1 MKRIVWLGMLS
12 VMAGL
17 APAVEK
23 PAAQDNETAV
33 VPKPGTKAF
42 YEQRIV
48 GRCALDGESLVPVS
62 TTKPASSTGRRPLPP
77 QLTRLGG
84 VRNHAKWIEGHAIQS
99 LGTNRVV
106 IGQAETNASG
116 AVFHRPSCV
125 VDLLPET
132 PVSEVGTD
140 IRVLAVPDG
149 SVSCETAD
157 GNITSRRTLQVYR
170 EVWQPTFEEYKA
182 IYERESRPVPLEP
195 IVSLERET
203 RLPAVGAIPVRRKPT
218 VVSDTPT
225 TPVSDAPFAVLTTN
239 GTVRIVKYSGTDA
252 KVVIPERI
260 NGLPVVA
267 IQAGAFDGCH
277 GMTEVTIPATVTSIH
292 DHAFHGCPAL
302 TSILVDVMNPVYSSS
317 ADGVLFNME
326 KTRLVR
332 FPMGKQGEYT
342 VPQRTTEI
350 GSHAFEECGL
360 TEITLPERL
369 EEIGCRAFW
378 GCSSLKTILF
388 KGDAP
393 PGTADRSVF
402 QGCAKVTVYRR
413 PDAKG
418 WGETFGGRPV
428 KVWEE
433 SDTPPQPVVTQPD
446 VMPPTTA
453 HADRTSQTKAP
464 ATVAP
469 QDHFSFETNN
479 NTITITKYKGPG
491 GDVVVPNE
499 INGLPVTCF
508 KKSAFWNLTHFNS
521 ITIPAS
527 VTHVGDKEKGFH
539 WTIDRTPDGTHRED
553 ASVFAMCS
561 ALTNSTVEAGN
572 IAYASIDG
580 VLFDHARTTLI
591 RCPPGRAGSY
601 SIPSGVTSIDSF
613 GFSCCSGLTN
623 LTISSSVTTI
633 RDWALSFCF
642 GIQNVVIPASVN
654 RISGTAFNKCFG
666 LTNILVEVG
675 SSAFTSVDGVLFDK
689 TATRLIL
696 YPKGRKGHYSIP
708 SGTTSIDQAAFN
720 NCIGLTSMEIP
731 TSVTRVGASSWSGC
745 SALTNIMVHTES
757 STFSSVDGVL
767 FNKSATSMLRYPTGR
782 KGHYDIPV
790 GVTSIGDD
798 AFSGC
803 SELSGVTIP
812 DSVTQ
817 IGRGA
822 FWGCDTLTH
831 VKIPA
836 SVVKIGDSAFTAN
849 SDCPKILS
857 FEGDAPEIGNNA
869 FGFNSIFSTIYYR
882 TGTRGWVKTFGGLPT
897 KEWNGTE
904 ECDPFMTPRSG
915 DTANRVQLSGGGHEP
930 GILEVSKLICN
941 PSSPGI
947 LGHGDSLTCAIMYEV
962 DRDGEYVVSVSP
974 VFEGKRVRV
983 NGERSA
989 YGIRRGKGW
998 ETLLWRITNDTR
1010 IDQLQI
1016 VFYKRDS
1023 AAGNRPYDK
1032 EMVVK
1037 EMYVDVDYEFRD
1049 KYADVK
1055 PNPLYDGIQI
1065 SANMSLPNA
1074 ARLRDAF
1081 SKDGAKRVDSHDCGA
1096 SARATLIGADV
1107 GIKTVQRALELCR
1120 QHMPDAKRFYIF
1132 SEDRYRRDIYFGSG
1146 NSPKIP
1152 DMSPDLFSKLLAAD
1166 LTLEEF
1172 HRLVNDHNAT
1182 ATSVASPPAPVRRR
1196 RPSAPARPAATL
1208 KVGDPAPPL
1217 AQGKY
1222 VQGEPVAAFE
1232 KGKVYVVEFW
1242 ATWCG
1247 PCRTVIPHVNAL
1259 QEKHKDKG
1267 LVVIGQN
1274 VWQRGENVEGDVA
1287 EFVKQMGSNMTYR
1300 VALDRD
1306 DAMSGIWMKAAG
1318 RGGIPSAF
1326 VVNREGKI
1334 AWIGYPGSG
1343 LDEAVGTLLGN
1354 IGQGAR
1360 P

>member
-1 MKRIVWLGMLS
+1 MTRIVWLGMLS

-42 YEQRIV
+42 YELRIV
-48 GRCALDGESLVPVS
+48 GRCALDGDCLVPITTTEPVS
-62 TTKPASSTGRRPLPP
+62 SAISRTLPPGLTRLGMTTGRPLSPG
-77 QLTRLGG
+77 LTRLGG

-116 AVFHRPSCV
+116 VVFHRPSCV

-140 IRVLAVPDG
+140 IRVLAVPDD
-149 SVSCETAD
+149 SVSCTATTTD
-157 GNITSRRTLQVYR
+157 RNNTLRRTLQVYR
-170 EVWQPTFEEYKA
+170 EVRQPTFEEYKA

-195 IVSLERET
+195 IVSLEREPPGGFKRT
-203 RLPAVGAIPVRRKPT
+203 TLRSSTPSKPSQAVAPPFPSVTNATPLPAVGTLPAPRKT
-218 VVSDTPT
+218 GLVSGPPATPA
-225 TPVSDAPFAVLTTN
+225 SDAPFVVLVTN
-239 GTVRIVKYSGTDA
+239 DTVRIVKYTGTDA
-252 KVVIPERI
+252 KVAIPERI
-260 NGLPVVA
+260 DGLPVVA

-277 GMTEVTIPATVTSIH
+277 GITAVTIPATVTSIH

-350 GSHAFEECGL
+350 GSHAFEECPGL

-393 PGTADRSVF
+393 KAADRSVF
-402 QGCAKVTVYRR
+402 QGCSQATVYRR
-413 PDAKG
+413 SGAKG

-428 KVWEE
+428 KLR
-433 SDTPPQPVVTQPD
+433 DD
-446 VMPPTTA
+446 
-453 HADRTSQTKAP
+453 ADFGSTGKTNALAP
-464 ATVAP
+464 
-469 QDHFSFETNN
+469 
-479 NTITITKYKGPG
+479 
-491 GDVVVPNE
+491 
-499 INGLPVTCF
+499 
-508 KKSAFWNLTHFNS
+508 
-521 ITIPAS
+521 
-527 VTHVGDKEKGFH
+527 
-539 WTIDRTPDGTHRED
+539 
-553 ASVFAMCS
+553 
-561 ALTNSTVEAGN
+561 
-572 IAYASIDG
+572 
-580 VLFDHARTTLI
+580 
-591 RCPPGRAGSY
+591 
-601 SIPSGVTSIDSF
+601 
-613 GFSCCSGLTN
+613 
-623 LTISSSVTTI
+623 
-633 RDWALSFCF
+633 
-642 GIQNVVIPASVN
+642 
-654 RISGTAFNKCFG
+654 RISNTP
-666 LTNILVEVG
+666 
-675 SSAFTSVDGVLFDK
+675 TSVDVK
-689 TATRLIL
+689 TEET
-696 YPKGRKGHYSIP
+696 
-708 SGTTSIDQAAFN
+708 GTFRA
-720 NCIGLTSMEIP
+720 
-731 TSVTRVGASSWSGC
+731 
-745 SALTNIMVHTES
+745 
-757 STFSSVDGVL
+757 
-767 FNKSATSMLRYPTGR
+767 
-782 KGHYDIPV
+782 
-790 GVTSIGDD
+790 
-798 AFSGC
+798 
-803 SELSGVTIP
+803 
-812 DSVTQ
+812 
-817 IGRGA
+817 
-822 FWGCDTLTH
+822 TLT
-831 VKIPA
+831 
-836 SVVKIGDSAFTAN
+836 D
-849 SDCPKILS
+849 
-857 FEGDAPEIGNNA
+857 
-869 FGFNSIFSTIYYR
+869 FN
-882 TGTRGWVKTFGGLPT
+882 P
-897 KEWNGTE
+897 
-904 ECDPFMTPRSG
+904 
-915 DTANRVQLSGGGHEP
+915 
-930 GILEVSKLICN
+930 
-941 PSSPGI
+941 PSPSI
-947 LGHGDSLTCAIMYEV
+947 LGHGDRVEYMIHYEI
-962 DRDGEYVVSVSP
+962 DAEGEYYIFTRP
-974 VFEGKRVRV
+974 MFKG
-983 NGERSA
+983 NPA
-989 YGIRRGKGW
+989 PNYGSHPSGRYRRGTGELDGFW
-998 ETLLWRITNDTR
+998 D
-1010 IDQLQI
+1010 
-1016 VFYKRDS
+1016 FYKDAKVDQIKISFHKREDGSDRRD
-1023 AAGNRPYDK
+1023 RR
-1032 EMVVK
+1032 EIVK

-1055 PNPLYDGIQI
+1055 PNPLYDGIRI
-1065 SANMSLPNA
+1065 SANMSLQNA

-1096 SARATLIGADV
+1096 SARATSIGADV

-1132 SEDRYRRDIYFGSG
+1132 SEDRYRKTINFGSG
-1146 NSPKIP
+1146 RSPNIP
-1152 DMSPDLFSKLLAAD
+1152 DMPPDLFSKLLAPD

-1196 RPSAPARPAATL
+1196 RPPAPVRPSATL

-1259 QEKHKDKG
+1259 QEKYKDKG

-1326 VVNREGKI
+1326 VVDREGKI
-1334 AWIGYPGSG
+1334 AWIGHPGSG
-1343 LDEAVGTLLGN
+1343 LDDAVGTLLGN